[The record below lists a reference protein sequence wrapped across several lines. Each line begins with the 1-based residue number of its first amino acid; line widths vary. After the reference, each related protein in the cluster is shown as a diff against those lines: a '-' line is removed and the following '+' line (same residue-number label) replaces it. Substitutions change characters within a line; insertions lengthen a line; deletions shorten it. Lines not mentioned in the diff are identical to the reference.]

1 MTKYVYFLI
10 ALFVVFGLWLWTKI
24 QTANQLIN
32 KVLAPEQIKFNFSNV
47 TFNWMQPVKITN
59 PTNTGILIR
68 LVQFN
73 ILVKGS
79 VLSEGFLS
87 ETFVIKSLSEN
98 IVKVPCSVSILDLIQ
113 VAPDVIEQAISTN
126 KLIFDLKGNVNAEGF
141 TVAIESQ
148 AVIQIPN
155 LKAIFNLFKKK

>member
-1 MTKYVYFLI
+1 MIKYLYFLI
-10 ALFVVFGLWLWTKI
+10 AVFVVFGLWLWTKI
-24 QTANQLIN
+24 QTANKLIT
-32 KVLAPEQIKFNFSNV
+32 KVLAPEQIKFNLSNV
-47 TFNWMQPVKITN
+47 TISWMQPVKITN

-98 IVKVPCSVSILDLIQ
+98 IVKVPCSVSVLDLLQ
-113 VAPDVIEQAISTN
+113 VFPDIIEQASSN
-126 KLIFDLKGNVNAEGF
+126 KLIFDLQGNVNAEGF
-141 TVAIESQ
+141 TVGIESQ
-148 AVIQIPN
+148 AVVNIPN
-155 LKAIFNLFKKK
+155 LKSIFNLFKKK

>member
-1 MTKYVYFLI
+1 MKKYIWGLL
-10 ALFVVFGLWLWTKI
+10 ALFAVFGLWLWTKI
-24 QTANQLIN
+24 ETANKLIP
-32 KVLAPEQIKFNFSNV
+32 KVLTPEQISFSFKDF
-47 TFNWMQPVKITN
+47 TLRWIQPVKITN

-73 ILVKGS
+73 ILLKGN

-98 IVKVPCSVSILDLIQ
+98 IVKVPCSVGFLDLIT
-113 VAPDVIEQAISTN
+113 VVPDVVQQASTN
-126 KLIFDLKGNVNAEGF
+126 RIIFDLKGNVNAEGF

-148 AVIQIPN
+148 SVLNIPN
-155 LKAIFNLFKKK
+155 LSLIFNLFKKK